1 MSLAA
6 ALLAF
11 QAEAR
16 KTPIKREATGQ
27 IGSREYHYATLDDV
41 MKTIGPLLKDQ
52 GLVWTTKPGTDTE
65 GNPVLSYKL
74 LHVETKED
82 STGQIP
88 LLGVNTMQDLGSA
101 ITYARRYA
109 IQCVLDLIVEDDDD
123 GKAASESPKSY
134 GKQGFK
140 SGGGP
145 SVKQREELQRQ
156 FAMKKPS
163 KDSLRIM
170 LDTIGVDAEIK
181 EGWMEYLT
189 PGRDGTASALISW
202 FKEKPI
208 PTGESDVPADDGFE
222 HEKPPQDETLPF
234 S

>member
-123 GKAASESPKSY
+123 GAGASKPQKSY
-134 GKQGFK
+134 GGGFK
-140 SGGGP
+140 SGGGA
-145 SVKQREELQRQ
+145 SEKQKDMIRKLIKEKKVDAPALQII
-156 FAMKKPS
+156 
-163 KDSLRIM
+163 LN
-170 LDTIGVDAEIK
+170 TIGVEPK
-181 EGWMEYLT
+181 TGWMEDLT
-189 PGRDGTASALISW
+189 PGRDGTASALITYL
-202 FKEKPI
+202 KDNPI
-208 PTGESDVPADDGFE
+208 PTGASDVPADDGFE

>member
-74 LHVETKED
+74 LHVESEED

-123 GKAASESPKSY
+123 GKAASEPPKSY
-134 GKQGFK
+134 GKQGFQ
-140 SGGGP
+140 SGGGA
-145 SVKQREELQRQ
+145 SDQQKKLIRKLIKEKKVEAGSLQII
-156 FAMKKPS
+156 
-163 KDSLRIM
+163 LN
-170 LDTIGVDAEIK
+170 TIGVEPK
-181 EGWMEYLT
+181 TGWMEDLT
-189 PGRDGTASALISW
+189 PGRDGTASALITYL
-202 FKEKPI
+202 KDNPI